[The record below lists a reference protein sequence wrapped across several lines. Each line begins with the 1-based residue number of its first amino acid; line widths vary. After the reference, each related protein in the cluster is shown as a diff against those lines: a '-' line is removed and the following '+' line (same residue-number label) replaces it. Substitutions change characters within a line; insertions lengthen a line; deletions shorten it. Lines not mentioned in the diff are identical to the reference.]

1 MSGQLFTRREA
12 VTTAAGTLAALAFAG
27 PASAK
32 RGATEADVSKL
43 YAAAKA
49 EGSLSWW
56 ESPYPLDV
64 AEDVRT
70 AFKAKYPGVDVQLTR
85 ATAGPTFQ
93 RALQDFQ
100 SGAHQCD
107 VLAASDEANFVTLK
121 KMNALAEYEPGD
133 LDKVYAPFR
142 HLDRDNVY
150 QAGALGVVVI
160 NYNPK
165 RVSPAPTKWRD
176 ILDPRY
182 RGQVSLGHPAYS
194 GYVATWAS
202 VMHDKFGPGF
212 FKALAEN
219 QPKIGRSI
227 YDTTTDIVAGERLI
241 GPGADS
247 VALQDKAK
255 GNAIDVSYP
264 QDDAALVVSPVAVM
278 KFAPHPNAARL
289 FMNFYFS
296 REYAEAVGRKYI
308 VPLRSDF
315 SSANGM
321 RLSKLKYVVVP
332 VEKQI
337 AQIPELI
344 ATWRSTFGV

>member
-1 MSGQLFTRREA
+1 MNRG
-12 VTTAAGTLAALAFAG
+12 AALGGIAASLAALSLAG
-27 PASAK
+27 PAEA
-32 RGATEADVSKL
+32 RRQTDADVSKL
-43 YAAAKA
+43 YAAAKT
-49 EGSLSWW
+49 EGTLSWW
-56 ESPYPLDV
+56 ESPYPLNV
-64 AEDVRT
+64 AESIRA

-85 ATAGPTFQ
+85 ATAGPTYQ

-100 SGAHQCD
+100 AGSHELD

-142 HLDRDNVY
+142 HLDPDNMY
-150 QAGALGVVVI
+150 QAGALGVVVL

-165 RVSPAPTKWRD
+165 RVSPPPTKWRD
-176 ILDPRY
+176 LLDPRY

-202 VMHDKFGPGF
+202 VMREKFGPGF
-212 FKALAEN
+212 FKSLAEN

-227 YDTTTDIVAGERLI
+227 YDVTTDIVSGERLI

-247 VALQDKAK
+247 VALEDKVK

-264 QDDAALVVSPVAVM
+264 QEDSALVVSPVAVM
-278 KFAPHPNAARL
+278 KHAPHPNAARL
-289 FMNFYFS
+289 FVNFYFS
-296 REYAEAVGRKYI
+296 REYAAAVGQKYI
-308 VPLRSDF
+308 LPLRGDF
-315 SSANGM
+315 ASANGM
-321 RLSKLKYVVVP
+321 RLSKLKYAVVP

-337 AQIPELI
+337 AQIPEII
-344 ATWRSTFGV
+344 AMWRSTFGV